1 MTFSRRN
8 SALEPEEK
16 EQGIDGIKMIIDT
29 GYIQLRYTD
38 VLGKF
43 LAKYV
48 FENKETFDSFFKCG
62 IGVDGSSIKG
72 FATIDD
78 SDLLLIPDRSTVR
91 IFPPSLLS
99 ASPPPLSSNHNN
111 KLFAVIADVYQG
123 FKKGR
128 LVRDPRYVSQRM
140 EEFLIENNLTCQMG
154 PEVEC
159 FVFDSI
165 IFNHKNNNDDLNG
178 DRSDDNSEYHEPKIL
193 SVEGYGGDGCKYP
206 IRRKGGYDAPPFQD
220 SLLEF
225 RFDVAEILRKHFSIN
240 VTNLNHEVASCGQIE
255 INFMHSTLTKAADSV
270 QIYKDVVRNVARR
283 YNKVANFMPKPLF
296 DKNDPLNGGDNGSGM
311 HTSISLWNE
320 SSTTNIFYDS
330 EDYYAELS
338 QIGRYFIGGLIEH
351 AHSLAAIVAP
361 TINSYHRLIPGFE
374 APVYIAWA
382 KGNRSTVIRIPINER
397 NNAKSK
403 RIEFRA
409 PDPAANP
416 YLAFSAIVAAGLD
429 GIKKTIDPGSPTDEN
444 IYKMSDAKRN
454 SLGIKSLPASLEEAL
469 ESLKSDSNYLKRCF
483 HDELLETYIVL
494 KYEELANARDISI
507 AQELMLYYDV

>member
-72 FATIDD
+72 FASIDD

-165 IFNHKNNNDDLNG
+165 IFNHKNNNNDLNS
-178 DRSDDNSEYHEPKIL
+178 DKSDDNSEYHEPKIL

-255 INFMHSTLTKAADSV
+255 INFMHGTA
-270 QIYKDVVRNVARR
+270 YK
-283 YNKVANFMPKPLF
+283 
-296 DKNDPLNGGDNGSGM
+296 G
-311 HTSISLWNE
+311 
-320 SSTTNIFYDS
+320 
-330 EDYYAELS
+330 
-338 QIGRYFIGGLIEH
+338 
-351 AHSLAAIVAP
+351 
-361 TINSYHRLIPGFE
+361 
-374 APVYIAWA
+374 
-382 KGNRSTVIRIPINER
+382 
-397 NNAKSK
+397 
-403 RIEFRA
+403 
-409 PDPAANP
+409 
-416 YLAFSAIVAAGLD
+416 
-429 GIKKTIDPGSPTDEN
+429 
-444 IYKMSDAKRN
+444 
-454 SLGIKSLPASLEEAL
+454 
-469 ESLKSDSNYLKRCF
+469 
-483 HDELLETYIVL
+483 
-494 KYEELANARDISI
+494 
-507 AQELMLYYDV
+507 

>member
-72 FATIDD
+72 FASIDD

-165 IFNHKNNNDDLNG
+165 IFNHKNNNNDLNSE
-178 DRSDDNSEYHEPKIL
+178 RSDDNSEYHEPKIL
-193 SVEGYGGDGCKYP
+193 SVEGYGGDDCEYP

-255 INFMHSTLTKAADSV
+255 INFMHSTLTKV
-270 QIYKDVVRNVARR
+270 QTVFR
-283 YNKVANFMPKPLF
+283 YTRTL
-296 DKNDPLNGGDNGSGM
+296 
-311 HTSISLWNE
+311 
-320 SSTTNIFYDS
+320 
-330 EDYYAELS
+330 
-338 QIGRYFIGGLIEH
+338 
-351 AHSLAAIVAP
+351 
-361 TINSYHRLIPGFE
+361 
-374 APVYIAWA
+374 
-382 KGNRSTVIRIPINER
+382 
-397 NNAKSK
+397 
-403 RIEFRA
+403 
-409 PDPAANP
+409 
-416 YLAFSAIVAAGLD
+416 
-429 GIKKTIDPGSPTDEN
+429 
-444 IYKMSDAKRN
+444 
-454 SLGIKSLPASLEEAL
+454 
-469 ESLKSDSNYLKRCF
+469 
-483 HDELLETYIVL
+483 
-494 KYEELANARDISI
+494 
-507 AQELMLYYDV
+507 